1 MGTSRLKRRVIA
13 AVMSGEVV
21 TPCVPETQRTDTHME
36 LDPAA
41 LIERLAEL
49 DRVLDNQSTAA
60 RQYVSQ
66 RNRAAGDAV
75 RAEKDMRRR
84 RDVARSGVRPADAAE
99 MAELSAI
106 LRDAHR
112 ATSPPWESPSWFKLF
127 RRVDVNGSG
136 LISFDEFAK
145 MVRSL
150 LKLPTSLLSESRLEA
165 LWLALDA
172 DGSGLISSGEFG
184 KLMRIGAPTPD
195 SASASRHFVYGR
207 NRAAGDA
214 VRAEKDM
221 RRRRDVARSGV
232 RPADAAEMAE
242 LSAILRDAHRATS
255 PPWESPSWFKL
266 FRRVDVNG
274 SGLISFDEFAKMVRS
289 LLKLPTSLLSES
301 RLEALWLA
309 LDADGSGLI
318 SSGEFGAFFKLSLL
332 ESRSERA
339 SIARLLRSRHCGGV
353 VV

>member
-1 MGTSRLKRRVIA
+1 LGSSCGRVLSDRELVA
-13 AVMSGEVV
+13 RSWLHRAS
-21 TPCVPETQRTDTHME
+21 PKPQRHGHME

-184 KLMRIGAPTPD
+184 
-195 SASASRHFVYGR
+195 
-207 NRAAGDA
+207 
-214 VRAEKDM
+214 
-221 RRRRDVARSGV
+221 
-232 RPADAAEMAE
+232 
-242 LSAILRDAHRATS
+242 
-255 PPWESPSWFKL
+255 
-266 FRRVDVNG
+266 
-274 SGLISFDEFAKMVRS
+274 
-289 LLKLPTSLLSES
+289 
-301 RLEALWLA
+301 
-309 LDADGSGLI
+309 
-318 SSGEFGAFFKLSLL
+318 AFFKLSLL